1 MGEFDFQSRA
11 NTVGTQINIVVIHK
25 KAKTPE
31 TDFYRFPGIFAYKKP
46 TRAFAWSSAAF
57 SLWLLLAGF
66 PAIVF
71 TKDQIV
77 EITLQ

>member
-1 MGEFDFQSRA
+1 ME
-11 NTVGTQINIVVIHK
+11 
-25 KAKTPE
+25 AKIPGNQ
-31 TDFYRFPGIFAYKKP
+31 RLPGIFAYKKP